1 MMHDI
6 MGDVAG
12 MAMTGGASATLGAVL
27 SLVGKA
33 VNYRQQLSQQNHARD
48 VEELKL
54 ILDSQDRAATRV
66 SGKGGVWI
74 RRFIVLALFGFMFGL
89 LAINGII
96 AHFVEDAVPATY
108 AYMEE
113 TTPRWFGLI
122 RGRQI
127 LRTVPLEGIPVFSQ
141 AVNMMW
147 LIGTFYFG
155 SSRIK

>member
-1 MMHDI
+1 MMHETL
-6 MGDVAG
+6 GEVAG
-12 MAMTGGASATLGAVL
+12 MAMTGGASATLGACL
-27 SLVGKA
+27 SLIGKA
-33 VNYRQQLSQQNHARD
+33 VNFRQQATQQSHARD

-54 ILDSQDRAATRV
+54 ILDSQDRASQRV
-66 SGKGGVWI
+66 KGKGGVWI

-96 AHFVEDAVPATY
+96 ANFVENGVPATY
-108 AYMEE
+108 AYLEQTE
-113 TTPRWFGLI
+113 PRFFGLLK
-122 RGRQI
+122 GRQI
-127 LRTVPLEGIPVFSQ
+127 LRTVELTGIPVFSQ